1 MSFRPTQRSTSM
13 ELYQLRSFA
22 AIAELGQLTRAAE
35 KLHVSQP
42 AVSAQLKALEDKFGL
57 TLFDRTANGMVL
69 TAPGARLLS
78 EAEKILAAVRVMDN
92 VALSFKGELQGKAS
106 IGTLS
111 DPSLTRI
118 GEFMRVALARHPLLE
133 MELHQGITGVAL
145 DQVRDG
151 LLDASF
157 YYGELR
163 HPSVVGLPLR
173 RLVFRVV
180 APAAWADRLRLVGWE
195 QVAAMPW
202 IIPPP
207 ISSHH
212 QLAHT
217 LLAQHGVTPGR
228 VVEADQE
235 AVIASLVVSGVGMAL
250 MREEVAI
257 EKAAAGEVCIW
268 NDAEIDSTLWFI
280 TQRAREHDPVVHALN
295 EMQRELWTAS
305 SDPDRVSSEVLYRG
319 LNPES
324 RDNGSAQ
331 SSPQRT

>member
-1 MSFRPTQRSTSM
+1 M

-42 AVSAQLKALEDKFGL
+42 AVSTQLKALEDKLGL
-57 TLFDRTANGMVL
+57 KLFERTATGMVL
-69 TAPGARLLS
+69 TAPGARLLT
-78 EAEKILAAVRVMDN
+78 EAEKILAAVRDMQN
-92 VALSFKGELQGKAS
+92 VALSFKGELVGKAS

-111 DPSLTRI
+111 DPKLTRI
-118 GEFMRVALARHPLLE
+118 GEFISVALARHPLLE
-133 MELHQGITGVAL
+133 MELHQGVTGTAL

-151 LLDASF
+151 VLDASF

-163 HPSVVGLPLR
+163 HANVAGLPLR

-180 APAAWADRLRLVGWE
+180 APAAWKDRLRLSGWE

-217 LLAQHGVTPGR
+217 LLQQHGVTPSR

-235 AVIASLVVSGVGMAL
+235 AVIASLVASGVGIAL
-250 MREEVAI
+250 MREEVAF
-257 EKAAAGEVCIW
+257 EKAATGEICIW
-268 NDAEIDSTLWFI
+268 NEEQIDSMLWFVTQRQRENDPIILALIDMQRTLWAVPDVAN
-280 TQRAREHDPVVHALN
+280 R
-295 EMQRELWTAS
+295 AS
-305 SDPDRVSSEVLYRG
+305 SDVVYR
-319 LNPES
+319 
-324 RDNGSAQ
+324 
-331 SSPQRT
+331 SPQPASRGTAAAH

>member
-1 MSFRPTQRSTSM
+1 M

-42 AVSAQLKALEDKFGL
+42 AVSAQLKALEDKLGL
-57 TLFDRTANGMVL
+57 ALFERTATGMVL
-69 TAPGARLLS
+69 TVPGARLLL
-78 EAEKILAAVRVMDN
+78 EAEKVLAAARDLQN
-92 VALSFKGELQGKAS
+92 VALSFKGELTGKAS

-111 DPSLTRI
+111 DPKLTRI
-118 GEFMRVALARHPLLE
+118 GEFVSDALARHPLLE
-133 MELHQGITGVAL
+133 LELHQGITGTAL

-151 LLDASF
+151 ALDASF

-163 HPSVVGLPLR
+163 HLSVVGQPLR

-180 APAAWADRLRLVGWE
+180 APAAWEGRLRLSGWE

-212 QLAHT
+212 QLAHA
-217 LLAQHGVTPGR
+217 LMQLHGVTPSR

-235 AVIASLVVSGVGMAL
+235 AVIASLVVSGVGIAL

-257 EKAAAGEVCIW
+257 DKAAAGEICIW
-268 NDAEIDSTLWFI
+268 SDAQIDTMLWFI
-280 TQRAREHDPVVHALN
+280 SQRRRENDPIIHALN
-295 EMQRELWTAS
+295 EMQRNLWATS
-305 SDPDRVSSEVLYRG
+305 PLPDHAL
-319 LNPES
+319 
-324 RDNGSAQ
+324 
-331 SSPQRT
+331 

>member
-1 MSFRPTQRSTSM
+1 MSFNQPHRSSSM

-42 AVSAQLKALEDKFGL
+42 AVSTQLKALEDKLGL
-57 TLFDRTANGMVL
+57 KLFERTATGMVL
-69 TAPGARLLS
+69 TAPGARLLA
-78 EAEKILAAVRVMDN
+78 EAEKILAAVRDMQN
-92 VALSFKGELQGKAS
+92 VALSFKGELAGKAS

-111 DPSLTRI
+111 DPKLTRI
-118 GEFMRVALARHPLLE
+118 GEFISVALARHPLLE
-133 MELHQGITGVAL
+133 MELHQGVTGTAL

-151 LLDASF
+151 VLDASF

-163 HPSVVGLPLR
+163 HASVVGLPLR

-180 APAAWADRLRLVGWE
+180 APAAWKDRLRLSGWE

-212 QLAHT
+212 QLAHA
-217 LLAQHGVTPGR
+217 LLQQHGVSPSR

-235 AVIASLVVSGVGMAL
+235 AVIASLVASGVGIAL

-257 EKAAAGEVCIW
+257 EKAATGEICIW
-268 NDAEIDSTLWFI
+268 NEEQIDSMLWFVTQRQRENDPIILALIDMQRTLWAVPDI
-280 TQRAREHDPVVHALN
+280 VTQTSSNVVYRSLQPAP
-295 EMQRELWTAS
+295 RGTA
-305 SDPDRVSSEVLYRG
+305 
-319 LNPES
+319 
-324 RDNGSAQ
+324 AAH
-331 SSPQRT
+331 

>member
-1 MSFRPTQRSTSM
+1 M

-42 AVSAQLKALEDKFGL
+42 AVSSQLKTLEDKLGL
-57 TLFDRTANGMVL
+57 KLFERTATGMVL
-69 TAPGARLLS
+69 TAPGVRLLA
-78 EAEKILAAVRVMDN
+78 EAEKILAAVRDMQN
-92 VALSFKGELQGKAS
+92 VALSFKGELAGKAS

-111 DPSLTRI
+111 DPKLTRI
-118 GEFMRVALARHPLLE
+118 GEFISVALARHPLLE
-133 MELHQGITGVAL
+133 MELHQGVTGTAL

-151 LLDASF
+151 VLDASF

-163 HPSVVGLPLR
+163 HANVAGLPLR

-180 APAAWADRLRLVGWE
+180 APAAWKDRLRLSGWE
-195 QVAAMPW
+195 QVALMPW

-217 LLAQHGVTPGR
+217 LLQQHGVSPSR

-235 AVIASLVVSGVGMAL
+235 AVIASLVASGVGIAL
-250 MREEVAI
+250 MREEVAF
-257 EKAAAGEVCIW
+257 EKAATGEICIW
-268 NDAEIDSTLWFI
+268 NEEQIDSMLWFV
-280 TQRAREHDPVVHALN
+280 TQRQRENDPVIMALID
-295 EMQRELWTAS
+295 MQRDLWSGTKPAG
-305 SDPDRVSSEVLYRG
+305 RVSPEAIYHG
-319 LNPES
+319 LNPVS
-324 RDNGSAQ
+324 RDNASAQ
-331 SSPQRT
+331 PSLQRT

>member
-1 MSFRPTQRSTSM
+1 M
-13 ELYQLRSFA
+13 ELYQLRSFV

-42 AVSAQLKALEDKFGL
+42 AVSAQLKALEDKLGL
-57 TLFDRTANGMVL
+57 VLFERTASGMVL
-69 TAPGARLLS
+69 TAPGARLLA
-78 EAEKILAAVRVMDN
+78 EAEKVLAAARDMQN
-92 VALSFKGELQGKAS
+92 VALSFKGELAGKAS

-111 DPSLTRI
+111 DPHLTRI
-118 GEFMRVALARHPLLE
+118 GEFMNVALARHPLLE
-133 MELHQGITGVAL
+133 LELHQGVTGTAL

-151 LLDASF
+151 VLDASF

-163 HPSVVGLPLR
+163 HPNVVGLPLR

-180 APAAWADRLRLVGWE
+180 APAAWKDRLRLSGWE

-212 QLAHT
+212 QLAHA
-217 LLAQHGVTPGR
+217 LLQEHGVTPGR

-250 MREEVAI
+250 MREEVAF
-257 EKAAAGEVCIW
+257 EKAAAGEICIW
-268 NDAEIDSTLWFI
+268 NDEQIDSMLWFV
-280 TQRAREHDPVVHALN
+280 TQRQRENDPIIHALIDL
-295 EMQRELWTAS
+295 QRELWALT
-305 SDPDRVSSEVLYRG
+305 DRVGQAPSAAIYRN
-319 LNPES
+319 LNPAS
-324 RDNGSAQ
+324 RDSAAAQ
-331 SSPQRT
+331 PSPPRT